1 MGLEEPDHPTVGKKA
16 PLSLKKPYL
25 TKQQSPLS
33 INATKEA
40 RDWYAKNQ
48 HEYHIIW
55 GGVRHTVLD
64 QDK

>member
-1 MGLEEPDHPTVGKKA
+1 MVRKYDTRRYYLEMGLEEPDHPTVGKKA

-40 RDWYAKNQ
+40 RDWYAKN
-48 HEYHIIW
+48 
-55 GGVRHTVLD
+55 
-64 QDK
+64 